1 MNHQR
6 TTGFSKIKPVA
17 RWNSLMIAYIF
28 FYFSPTMATLKRGER
43 AFVRLIFVG
52 SASHDLLE
60 GHIRQG

>member
-28 FYFSPTMATLKRGER
+28 YFSSAMATLKRGKR
-43 AFVRLIFVG
+43 AFLKLIFVG